1 MSKERPI
8 LFQGEMVRATLD
20 GRKTQT
26 RRTRGLDKVNA
37 DRSSV
42 FVRMQVLKCGSLAAI
57 FENGNGELGSV
68 KSPYGKLG
76 DRLWVRETWAPDF
89 EPYEFIYRADDEAR
103 ASSQGGRWYPSIHM
117 PRWASRITLE
127 VESVRVERLQE
138 ISEEDA
144 KAEGVEWY
152 PRSGSYKRLFTALW
166 ESINGPGSWEA
177 NPWVWVVTFKR
188 TKP

>member
-1 MSKERPI
+1 MSKERPL

-42 FVRMQVLKCGSLAAI
+42 FVRMQVLKCGNLAAI

-68 KSPYGKLG
+68 KSPYGKAG
-76 DRLWVRETWAPDF
+76 DMLWVRETWAPAT
-89 EPYEFIYRADDEAR
+89 EPYEFVYRADEGQFAY
-103 ASSQGGRWYPSIHM
+103 RWYPSIHM

-127 VESVRVERLQE
+127 VESVRVERLQD
-138 ISEEDA
+138 ISDEDA
-144 KAEGVEWY
+144 IAEGIVLAENY
-152 PRSGSYKRLFTALW
+152 RGPVAHYAALW
-166 ESINGPGSWEA
+166 ESINGLGSWNT

-188 TKP
+188 IKP